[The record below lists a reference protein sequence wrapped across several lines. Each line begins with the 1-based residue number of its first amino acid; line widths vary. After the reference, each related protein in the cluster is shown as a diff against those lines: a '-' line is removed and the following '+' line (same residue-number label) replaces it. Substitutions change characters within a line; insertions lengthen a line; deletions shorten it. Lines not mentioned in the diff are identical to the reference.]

1 MNLINQS
8 TKMKLE
14 IITPE
19 QVYFS
24 GEVTSV
30 TLPGTSGLFTVW
42 ENHAPLISSL
52 MHGKISY
59 MADNQE
65 TELTIEGG
73 FAEVSNNIVTVCL
86 EIVNA

>member
-1 MNLINQS
+1 
-8 TKMKLE
+8 MKLE

-19 QVYFS
+19 QIYFS

-52 MHGKISY
+52 KNGKITFI
-59 MADNQE
+59 ADKNE
-65 TELTIEGG
+65 TELNVNGG
-73 FAEVSNNIVTVCL
+73 FAEINNNIVTVCI
-86 EIVNA
+86 ETV

>member
-1 MNLINQS
+1 
-8 TKMKLE
+8 MKLE

-19 QVYFS
+19 QIYFT

-52 MHGKISY
+52 KEGKISY
-59 MADNQE
+59 LSGKKE
-65 TELTIEGG
+65 EELKIDGG
-73 FAEVSNNIVTVCL
+73 FAEVSKNIVTVCL
-86 EIVNA
+86 ELV

>member
-1 MNLINQS
+1 
-8 TKMKLE
+8 MKLE

-19 QVYFS
+19 QIYFT

-52 MHGKISY
+52 KEGKISFL
-59 MADNQE
+59 ADKIE
-65 TELTIEGG
+65 KELNIEGG
-73 FAEVSNNIVTVCL
+73 FAEVSKNVVTVCL
-86 EIVNA
+86 ELVNP

>member
-1 MNLINQS
+1 
-8 TKMKLE
+8 MKLE

-19 QVYFS
+19 QIYFS

-52 MHGKISY
+52 KEGKISY
-59 MADNQE
+59 VVDKVE
-65 TELTIEGG
+65 TVLITEQG
-73 FAEVSNNIVTVCL
+73 FAEISNNVVTVCL
-86 EIVNA
+86 EVVKA

>member
-1 MNLINQS
+1 
-8 TKMKLE
+8 MKLE

-19 QVYFS
+19 QIYFS

-52 MHGKISY
+52 MKGKISFL
-59 MADNQE
+59 ADNKE
-65 TELTIEGG
+65 TVLNIESG
-73 FAEVSNNIVTVCL
+73 FAEVSKNVVTFCF
-86 EIVNA
+86 

>member
-1 MNLINQS
+1 
-8 TKMKLE
+8 MKLE

-19 QVYFS
+19 QIYFS

-52 MHGKISY
+52 KEGKISY
-59 MADNQE
+59 LVDKKE
-65 TELTIEGG
+65 TELNIEGG
-73 FAEVSNNIVTVCL
+73 FAEVSKNVVTVCL
-86 EIVNA
+86 EIVKV

>member
-1 MNLINQS
+1 
-8 TKMKLE
+8 MKLE

-19 QVYFS
+19 QIYFS

-52 MHGKISY
+52 KNGKITY
-59 MADNQE
+59 IADKNE
-65 TELTIEGG
+65 TELNVDGG
-73 FAEVSNNIVTVCL
+73 FAEINNNIVTVCI
-86 EIVNA
+86 EAV

>member
-1 MNLINQS
+1 
-8 TKMKLE
+8 MKLE

-19 QVYFS
+19 QIYFS

-52 MHGKISY
+52 IKGKISY
-59 MADNQE
+59 IENINKQQA
-65 TELTIEGG
+65 ELTINGG
-73 FAEVSNNIVTVCL
+73 FAEVSNNIVTVCI
-86 EIVNA
+86 EAV

>member
-1 MNLINQS
+1 
-8 TKMKLE
+8 MKLE

-19 QVYFS
+19 QIYFT

-52 MHGKISY
+52 KGGKISY
-59 MADNQE
+59 LTDNKE
-65 TELTIEGG
+65 SELYIESG
-73 FAEVSNNIVTVCL
+73 FVEVSKNVVTVCL
-86 EIVNA
+86 ELVKS

>member
-1 MNLINQS
+1 
-8 TKMKLE
+8 MKLE

-19 QVYFS
+19 QIYFS

-52 MHGKISY
+52 KEGKISFL
-59 MADNQE
+59 ADNKE
-65 TELTIEGG
+65 TVLNIESG
-73 FAEVSNNIVTVCL
+73 FAEVSKNIVTVCL
-86 EIVNA
+86 EIVKA

>member
-1 MNLINQS
+1 
-8 TKMKLE
+8 MKLE

-19 QVYFS
+19 QIYFS

-52 MHGKISY
+52 MKGKISY
-59 MADNQE
+59 LADNKE
-65 TELTIEGG
+65 TVLNIESG
-73 FAEVSNNIVTVCL
+73 FAEVSKNVVTVCL
-86 EIVNA
+86 ELINP

>member
-1 MNLINQS
+1 
-8 TKMKLE
+8 MKLE

-19 QVYFS
+19 QIYFS

-52 MHGKISY
+52 KEGKISY
-59 MADNQE
+59 VADKNT
-65 TELTIEGG
+65 TELKVDGG
-73 FAEVSNNIVTVCL
+73 FAEVSNNVVTVCI
-86 EIVNA
+86 EVI